1 MMYMINLLSLPVVP
15 LLMTTQ
21 EWIVALIVLLCLVEV
36 GRRIIR
42 FFRSTKRKQNPCANC
57 TTGCDL
63 KRMFDEKQQECKANS
78 KKNKKKCCG

>member
-1 MMYMINLLSLPVVP
+1 MMPIMNLLSSPAVYLS
-15 LLMTTQ
+15 MTTQ
-21 EWIVALIVLLCLVEV
+21 EWIVAFIVLLCLVEV
-36 GRRIIR
+36 RRRVIR

-63 KRMFDEKQQECKANS
+63 KRMFDEKQQECKGND